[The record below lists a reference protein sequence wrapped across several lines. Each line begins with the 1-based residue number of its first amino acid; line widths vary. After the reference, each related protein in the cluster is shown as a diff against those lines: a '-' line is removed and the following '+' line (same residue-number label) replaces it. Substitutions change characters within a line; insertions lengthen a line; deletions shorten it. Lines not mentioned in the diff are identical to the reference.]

1 MIGNVTWTTN
11 NKQLKKM
18 LRNYFKIALRS
29 LLKNSFYSIINIGG
43 LAIGIACSVLI
54 ALWVWDEVTF
64 DRSHKN
70 ADRLGQLWVHN
81 EFSDKIISSQATP
94 LPTYEFLKT
103 YDSRIKETCL
113 AHWAIQHLLVV
124 GENKVTKIGQF
135 ASEEFL
141 SMFQFPLVKGSATS
155 TLKDPGSI
163 LITESLAKTLFGDRD
178 PMNQTIRMD
187 NQYDLKVAGVL
198 KDLPSN
204 SSFEFEFLA
213 PWTLYATQDWVK
225 RNKDLW
231 DDQSFQVFVE
241 LQPGANVEEVNA
253 HIKNIINEK
262 IKDAKTDLFIHPLT
276 DWHLRSRFENGINTG
291 GRIDNVKWFALIGLF
306 VLIIACINFM
316 NLATARS
323 EHRAREVGIRKSV
336 GSRRS
341 ELIFQFIGESVLI
354 SALAFFLA
362 IVIVELS
369 LPLYNNLVEKKL
381 FIDYSSPIVWLLAI
395 SIIGITGIFAGSYP
409 AFYLSSFNPVK
420 VLKGK
425 IQLDRGATTPRKVL
439 VSLQYFFSIFLIVGT
454 IVFYQQIQHVKARD
468 VGYDRENMIMIT
480 SNDELNKNYK
490 GIKEQLL
497 SLGLAKSV
505 TTASSPVTEIYG
517 NNTLEWP
524 GKPADQEILFSR
536 VVIGYNYS
544 KTMDIK
550 VLEGRDFSEDFM
562 SDSSA
567 MILNKAAVEAIGVEN
582 PIGLQIK
589 LWSATWTVVGVY
601 DDVIMASPFKD
612 VQPGFYLLNPDW
624 AEVVTIRLDKTSD
637 LKNTLA
643 QTEGIFKRLNPSFPF
658 EYQFVDDQ
666 FAKKFSSITLIGTL
680 ASIFAF
686 LAIFITCLGMFGL
699 ATFTAEQRTKEIGI
713 RKVMGA
719 SSLSIVALL
728 SKDFTR
734 LVFVGF
740 AFGAPMAWWVL
751 NSYLDRFTY
760 RITISWMVI
769 LITGAI
775 TLLLT
780 LLIVSSQALRAA
792 ATNPSK
798 SLRSE

>member
-1 MIGNVTWTTN
+1 
-11 NKQLKKM
+11 
-18 LRNYFKIALRS
+18 
-29 LLKNSFYSIINIGG
+29 
-43 LAIGIACSVLI
+43 
-54 ALWVWDEVTF
+54 
-64 DRSHKN
+64 
-70 ADRLGQLWVHN
+70 
-81 EFSDKIISSQATP
+81 
-94 LPTYEFLKT
+94 
-103 YDSRIKETCL
+103 
-113 AHWAIQHLLVV
+113 
-124 GENKVTKIGQF
+124 
-135 ASEEFL
+135 
-141 SMFQFPLVKGSATS
+141 
-155 TLKDPGSI
+155 
-163 LITESLAKTLFGDRD
+163 
-178 PMNQTIRMD
+178 
-187 NQYDLKVAGVL
+187 
-198 KDLPSN
+198 
-204 SSFEFEFLA
+204 
-213 PWTLYATQDWVK
+213 
-225 RNKDLW
+225 
-231 DDQSFQVFVE
+231 
-241 LQPGANVEEVNA
+241 
-253 HIKNIINEK
+253 
-262 IKDAKTDLFIHPLT
+262 
-276 DWHLRSRFENGINTG
+276 
-291 GRIDNVKWFALIGLF
+291 
-306 VLIIACINFM
+306 
-316 NLATARS
+316 
-323 EHRAREVGIRKSV
+323 
-336 GSRRS
+336 
-341 ELIFQFIGESVLI
+341 
-354 SALAFFLA
+354 
-362 IVIVELS
+362 
-369 LPLYNNLVEKKL
+369 
-381 FIDYSSPIVWLLAI
+381 
-395 SIIGITGIFAGSYP
+395 
-409 AFYLSSFNPVK
+409 
-420 VLKGK
+420 
-425 IQLDRGATTPRKVL
+425 
-439 VSLQYFFSIFLIVGT
+439 QYFFSIFLIVGT